1 MTQFIQIEEI
11 RRRPAKVRRLALW
24 DLGFRPFYLLASI
37 FAALSVPLW
46 ALQFTGRLP
55 APALPGA
62 IWHAHEMIFGFA
74 LAVITGFL
82 FTAGRNWT
90 GRPTPTGAPLV
101 ALALLWVAA
110 RVLAYSPWTVAS
122 AAANAVFAFA
132 VAAALAMAFIGAGN
146 RRNYFFIA
154 LMASFGVATLTVH
167 LVALELLAMP
177 GWLGIQLALD
187 MVLIIMV
194 VMAGRVVP
202 MFTNNAVTQAGASR
216 HPLIERAAHLTAVGV
231 LAADLLLP
239 DSMWL
244 AAALLVCC
252 VVQTGRWLLWRPWKT
267 LGHPLVWV
275 LHLAYLWIA
284 IHLALRAAALQGW
297 MPGSLA
303 THALTVGAIGGL
315 IIGMMTRTAGGH
327 TGRPLVADR
336 LDVASYLCIAAAALV
351 RVLLPLLVPSAY
363 MPAIMVSA
371 VLWSAGFGLYAVSY
385 WPVLT
390 RPRLDGLAG

>member
-1 MTQFIQIEEI
+1 MSQFIQIEEV
-11 RRRPAKVRRLALW
+11 RRRPANERHLALW
-24 DLGFRPFYLLASI
+24 DLGFRPFYLLASL

-46 ALQFTGRLP
+46 ALQFTGWWP
-55 APALPGA
+55 APLLPGA

-90 GRPTPTGAPLV
+90 GRPTPTGAPLA

-110 RVLAYSPWTVAS
+110 RMLAYTPWTL
-122 AAANAVFAFA
+122 AAAVANAAFAFA
-132 VAAALAMAFIGAGN
+132 VAVALGIAFIGAGN

-154 LMASFGVATLTVH
+154 LMAAFGIASLAVH
-167 LVALELLAMP
+167 LVALGLLALP

-202 MFTNNAVTQAGASR
+202 MFTNNAIPLVGAGR
-216 HPLIERAAHLTAVGV
+216 HPLIEHAAHITAVAV
-231 LAADLLLP
+231 LGADLLLP
-239 DSMWL
+239 DSIWHGAVLLMCC
-244 AAALLVCC
+244 AA
-252 VVQTGRWLLWRPWKT
+252 QTGRWLLWRPWKT
-267 LGHPLVWV
+267 LGQPLVWV
-275 LHLAYLWIA
+275 LHLAYLWIV

-297 MPGSLA
+297 LPASAA

-315 IIGMMTRTAGGH
+315 IIGMMTRTARGH
-327 TGRPLVADR
+327 TGRLLVADR
-336 LDVASYLCIAAAALV
+336 FDVASYLCIAVAALV
-351 RVLLPLLVPSAY
+351 RVLLPLLAPAAY
-363 MPAIMVSA
+363 MPAIVISA
-371 VLWSAGFGLYAVSY
+371 VLWSAGFGVYAVRY

-390 RPRLDGLAG
+390 RARLDGLSG